1 MWAATPA
8 KSDSGRDGWR
18 VRSLGKILS
27 PPAVSPTVYLQC
39 IDGKLGLR
47 QNAHGQ
53 GTNTAAHQK
62 SKKVA
67 KGICDGRLKIPL
79 GGVNHYGCNRKQ
91 VAPPFREEPFYEEAW
106 DGRLFRVLLYENIA
120 IFV

>member
-1 MWAATPA
+1 M
-8 KSDSGRDGWR
+8 
-18 VRSLGKILS
+18 RSLGKILS

-47 QNAHGQ
+47 QSAHGQ

-67 KGICDGRLKIPL
+67 KGICDGGLKIPL
-79 GGVNHYGCNRKQ
+79 AGVNHYGCNRKQ
-91 VAPPFREEPFYEEAW
+91 VAPPFREEPFYEETR
-106 DGRLFRVLLYENIA
+106 DGRLSRAVLYENIV
-120 IFV
+120 IVV